1 MKRKCKMQS
10 SLLALCKISSK
21 LLRITLNSRQRKR
34 PRWSSIKSPITK
46 KNKKWSR
53 LLTMIMAKKKSKLNN
68 PWTRRVTAKNRPMKK
83 SKSKAK
89 CKLMVKKN
97 RLKKSRLKKS
107 KLMKSKLKR
116 RSKP

>member
-97 RLKKSRLKKS
+97 RLKRSRSKRN